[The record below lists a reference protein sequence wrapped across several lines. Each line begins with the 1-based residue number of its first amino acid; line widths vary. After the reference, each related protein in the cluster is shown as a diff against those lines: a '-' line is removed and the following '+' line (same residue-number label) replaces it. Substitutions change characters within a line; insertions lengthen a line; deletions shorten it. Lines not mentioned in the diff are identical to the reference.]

1 MADFFFVFTPKTGL
15 FKEISNN
22 EIASKLP
29 NPLKKKSTKKYFL
42 NLTTIK
48 ILFII

>member
-1 MADFFFVFTPKTGL
+1 MADFFVFTPKTGL

-29 NPLKKKSTKKYFL
+29 NPLKKK
-42 NLTTIK
+42 IDQK
-48 ILFII
+48 IFFFKFNYN